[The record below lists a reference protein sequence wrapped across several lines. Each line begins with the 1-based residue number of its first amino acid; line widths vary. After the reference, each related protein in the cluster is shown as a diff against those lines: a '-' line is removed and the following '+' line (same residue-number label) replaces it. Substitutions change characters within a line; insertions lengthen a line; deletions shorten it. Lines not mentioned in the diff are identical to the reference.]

1 MTWRNRSRCSIAARG
16 PSKLDDIHNRL
27 AGFFEAAGT
36 EIPAVLDPKTYV
48 NPDVIAYIEKD
59 PKLKAFAEGK

>member
-1 MTWRNRSRCSIAARG
+1 
-16 PSKLDDIHNRL
+16 L
-27 AGFFEAAGT
+27 AGFFKAAGT
-36 EIPAVLDPKTYV
+36 IPAVLDPKTYV